1 MIHALAGLVAGTVH
15 VLSGPDHL
23 TAVAPLAVSSRR
35 PGWRSGALWGAG
47 HTAGVWIVGAL
58 SLAFREVLPIERL
71 SAWSERVV
79 GVVLIVIG
87 LWALRRALTGRL
99 HTHRH
104 QHGASEHEHFHVHK
118 HAAAGSPHTPVHENA
133 VAPPAHRHE
142 PEPAHAQRVHEHTH
156 AALGVGL
163 LHGLAGSSHFLG
175 VLPALALPSSGA
187 AAWYLGAYG
196 AGTIVAMASFA
207 GVVGLIGQR
216 TLGRTVPAYR
226 WLLGTSAVAAIGV
239 GCVWLT
245 A

>member
-1 MIHALAGLVAGTVH
+1 MIHALAGLMAGTVH

-35 PGWRSGALWGAG
+35 PGWRSGALWGVG
-47 HTAGVWIVGAL
+47 HTTGVWMVGAL
-58 SLAFREVLPIERL
+58 ALVFREVLPIEQL

-118 HAAAGSPHTPVHENA
+118 H
-133 VAPPAHRHE
+133 VA
-142 PEPAHAQRVHEHTH
+142 VHEHTH

-175 VLPALALPSSGA
+175 VLPALALPSTSA

-196 AGTIVAMASFA
+196 AGTILAMASFA

-239 GCVWLT
+239 GCFWLI

>member
-23 TAVAPLAVSSRR
+23 TAVAPLVVSSRR

-47 HTAGVWIVGAL
+47 HTTGVWIVGAL

-71 SAWSERVV
+71 SAWSERLV
-79 GVVLIVIG
+79 GVVLVVIG
-87 LWALRRALTGRL
+87 IWALRRALTGRL

-118 HAAAGSPHTPVHENA
+118 PAAAASHPAPAPEHELSPAPAQRAHE
-133 VAPPAHRHE
+133 PAHR
-142 PEPAHAQRVHEHTH
+142 QRAHEHTH

-163 LHGLAGSSHFLG
+163 LHGLAGSSHLLG
-175 VLPALALPSSGA
+175 VLPALALPTTGA

-196 AGTIVAMASFA
+196 AGTILAMASFA

-216 TLGRTVPAYR
+216 TAGRTLPAYR

-239 GCVWLT
+239 GCFWLI

>member
-1 MIHALAGLVAGTVH
+1 MIHALAGLMAGTVH

-47 HTAGVWIVGAL
+47 HTTGVWIVGAL

-118 HAAAGSPHTPVHENA
+118 HAAAI
-133 VAPPAHRHE
+133 AP
-142 PEPAHAQRVHEHTH
+142 PAHAQRVHEHTH

-175 VLPALALPSSGA
+175 VLPALALPSTGA

-239 GCVWLT
+239 GSFWLT

>member
-35 PGWRSGALWGAG
+35 PGWRTGAWWGAG
-47 HTAGVWIVGAL
+47 HTTGVWIVGAL

-71 SAWSERVV
+71 SAWSERIV
-79 GVVLIVIG
+79 GIALIAIG
-87 LWALRRALTGRL
+87 LWALRRAFTGRL

-104 QHGASEHEHFHVHK
+104 RHGASEHEHFHLHK
-118 HAAAGSPHTPVHENA
+118 HATAVHDDPRRAAHAAASTPEAAPH
-133 VAPPAHRHE
+133 AHR
-142 PEPAHAQRVHEHTH
+142 AHEHTH
-156 AALGVGL
+156 AALGIGL

-175 VLPALALPSSGA
+175 VLPALALPSTSA

-196 AGTIVAMASFA
+196 TGTIVAMASFA

-216 TLGRTVPAYR
+216 TAGRTVPAYR
-226 WLLGTSAVAAIGV
+226 WLLGSSAVAAIGV
-239 GCVWLT
+239 GCFWLM